1 MFEFKSA
8 KPRRDA
14 LNCVNAVD
22 IFERRL
28 TWKHEWKKHLT
39 MASRKAA
46 PKQWFSVQK
55 SSLTCGVQA
64 VLKAIP
70 APLVFFFFLL
80 NLADPKYTRSL
91 RGEVSS
97 PACVRT
103 LKCFHLDLFTPAW
116 SQRSLKSGGR
126 DGDGGFPPLC
136 PSHSRHQALLC
147 SAANQPA
154 RRRQQISSPGQ
165 GCGHLGTNQIQTSP
179 LEDDSMCLVLRFV
192 CLFVFLKDGGGKTF

>member
-1 MFEFKSA
+1 MNEKNISRWHHAKQHQNSGSPSKNHHLPVEFKRSWRRS
-8 KPRRDA
+8 PRR
-14 LNCVNAVD
+14 
-22 IFERRL
+22 
-28 TWKHEWKKHLT
+28 W
-39 MASRKAA
+39 S
-46 PKQWFSVQK
+46 
-55 SSLTCGVQA
+55 
-64 VLKAIP
+64 
-70 APLVFFFFLL
+70 FFFFLL

-91 RGEVSS
+91 KGEVSS

-192 CLFVFLKDGGGKTF
+192 CLFVRFFLRMEGGKTF